1 MSNASTETE
10 RLRLNELSG
19 KVIGLCIEIH
29 RELGPGLLENAY
41 EECLAY
47 ELSKTGLRFE
57 RQRAL
62 PVRYKEVQLDCGY
75 RLDFV
80 VENALIVELKA
91 VTELHPIHEAQ
102 LLTYL
107 KLDRKPLGLLINF
120 NVAALKQGV
129 KRVACG
135 DLFKEETRGRAFAL
149 RLVSLLCASV
159 SLWFK

>member
-1 MSNASTETE
+1 MNTEAE
-10 RLRLNELSG
+10 KQRLNDLSR

-29 RELGPGLLENAY
+29 RELGPGLLESAY

-47 ELSKTGLRFE
+47 ELSKAGLQFE

-80 VENALIVELKA
+80 VENSLIIELKA
-91 VTELHPIHEAQ
+91 VTESHPIHEAQ
-102 LLTYL
+102 VLTYL
-107 KLDRKPLGLLINF
+107 KLDNKSLGLLINF
-120 NVAALKQGV
+120 NVPVLTKGV
-129 KRVACG
+129 KRVVSG
-135 DLFKEETRGRAFAL
+135 DLFKDENGERGFVKQLLA
-149 RLVSLLCASV
+149 LLCASV